1 MKPTGHSSFF
11 RTGASHGSIQRPI
24 RRLLYARN
32 AAGYE
37 PLFFPFSAIDRHWQ
51 LLEFCDVGDEAL
63 GNVIEIF
70 DGDVSEIDHEVRVL
84 CAPQRFT
91 PEEA

>member
-1 MKPTGHSSFF
+1 MGRSKGRS
-11 RTGASHGSIQRPI
+11 GAFSTPEMPR
-24 RRLLYARN
+24 
-32 AAGYE
+32 GYE
-37 PLFFPFSAIDRHWQ
+37 PSFFPFSAIDRHRQ

-70 DGDVSEIDHEVRVL
+70 DGDVSEIDHAVRVL